1 MIVGTTLFKLNGDP
15 YYSPQFSRGGNS
27 ATFSIEIFQL
37 AGASVA
43 LACDVEHKNA
53 EDTSWTTLVSFS
65 PMNSPQVQTVLGSA
79 IKEQLRFKYNV
90 TGLAATVGVS
100 FNVLAPQ
107 WRPY

>member
-1 MIVGTTLFKLNGDP
+1 MIVGATLFKLNGDP
-15 YYSPQFSRGGNS
+15 YYSPQFARGGN
-27 ATFSIEIFQL
+27 AGNFSIEVFQV
-37 AGASVA
+37 AGGSAA

-53 EDTSWTTLVSFS
+53 DDTSWTTLVSFS
-65 PMNSPQVQTVLGSA
+65 PMSSPQVQTVLASS

-90 TGLAATVGVS
+90 TGVAATVGVS